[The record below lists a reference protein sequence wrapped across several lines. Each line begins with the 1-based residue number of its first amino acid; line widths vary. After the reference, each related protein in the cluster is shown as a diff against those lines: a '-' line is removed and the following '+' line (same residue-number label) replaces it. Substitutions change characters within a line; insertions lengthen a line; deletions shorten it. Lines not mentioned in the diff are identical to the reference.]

1 MKEWS
6 QRYPVAEPSD
16 DWREGSWTV
25 DCSCGVT
32 FDDGEEMVS
41 CDECGVWVHTR
52 CSGYVRGEASFACHY
67 CKAAARR
74 LRFASGSSP
83 SPTTPTRPR
92 SPGSSPSSPPR
103 SNPVCPSASASAVGP
118 HRRCLWAGIPLEDRV
133 HVQGVPGGD
142 PYLFGDLSSVF
153 SSQLWRCTGY
163 VPKKINFRYREFPCW
178 EEGKEGEENE
188 NPANRGADV
197 QLSFSEKIIPCITV
211 KKFDEDAKEEE
222 GKILLRSCRA
232 KGARGLQVF
241 GQANL
246 DRKRKEEPREAE
258 DQGGKKKARSSP
270 DKIVGSVPFLAMRKS
285 KFHKD
290 KDIQIE
296 GAVFRGLKNGDQ
308 KEEILLES
316 FYAGQAEAMSCSN
329 KLKRP
334 SFDNYTEISSVL
346 QMKRSNTMKI
356 RVKFEKPDRLRTVTG
371 ESNLKMNLASQGG
384 VSDSRKESSIDQF
397 PGCHVSGKLLA
408 YSDLHHWQCP
418 EERMKLWRVFR
429 RKYKVDV
436 MRDVIC
442 NSCENREMGRM
453 LGQKYQQSPD
463 DLTILASGEGGKS
476 DPFSSFEVDK
486 RKARYR
492 KLHNLFS
499 TPKQTFPLHSCYPIM
514 MGITKATRLRVV
526 S

>member
-67 CKAAARR
+67 CKAAAGR
-74 LRFASGSSP
+74 LRFASGSVTLP
-83 SPTTPTRPR
+83 DDADETEVARLLPELPTKIEPCLPERPLQ
-92 SPGSSPSSPPR
+92 
-103 SNPVCPSASASAVGP
+103 ASASAVGP
-118 HRRCLWAGIPLEDRV
+118 HRRRLWAGIPLEDRV

-163 VPKKINFRYREFPCW
+163 APKKINFRYREFPCW
-178 EEGKEGEENE
+178 EEEGKEGEEKE

-197 QLSFSEKIIPCITV
+197 QFSFSEKIIPYITV
-211 KKFDEDAKEEE
+211 KKFDKDAKEEE
-222 GKILLRSCRA
+222 ANILLRSCRA

-246 DRKRKEEPREAE
+246 DKKRKEEPGEAE
-258 DQGGKKKARSSP
+258 DHGAKKKARTSP
-270 DKIVGSVPFLAMRKS
+270 DKIVGSVLFLAMRKS

-290 KDIQIE
+290 MDIQIE

-316 FYAGQAEAMSCSN
+316 FYAGQSELALLLYQGLN
-329 KLKRP
+329 
-334 SFDNYTEISSVL
+334 SSHRVPRMPCVWQAAGL
-346 QMKRSNTMKI
+346 QLTSAI
-356 RVKFEKPDRLRTVTG
+356 
-371 ESNLKMNLASQGG
+371 
-384 VSDSRKESSIDQF
+384 DSVQRK
-397 PGCHVSGKLLA
+397 G
-408 YSDLHHWQCP
+408 
-418 EERMKLWRVFR
+418 
-429 RKYKVDV
+429 
-436 MRDVIC
+436 
-442 NSCENREMGRM
+442 
-453 LGQKYQQSPD
+453 
-463 DLTILASGEGGKS
+463 
-476 DPFSSFEVDK
+476 
-486 RKARYR
+486 
-492 KLHNLFS
+492 
-499 TPKQTFPLHSCYPIM
+499 
-514 MGITKATRLRVV
+514 
-526 S
+526 

>member
-74 LRFASGSSP
+74 LRFASGSLTLP
-83 SPTTPTRPR
+83 DDADETEVARLLAELPTKIEPCLPERPLQ
-92 SPGSSPSSPPR
+92 
-103 SNPVCPSASASAVGP
+103 ASASAVGP
-118 HRRCLWAGIPLEDRV
+118 HRRRLWAGIPLEDRV

-163 VPKKINFRYREFPCW
+163 VPKKINFRSLAGR
-178 EEGKEGEENE
+178 KEGEENE

-296 GAVFRGLKNGDQ
+296 GAVFRGLENGDQ

-316 FYAGQAEAMSCSN
+316 FMLQSEAMSCSN

-334 SFDNYTEISSVL
+334 SLDNYTEISSVL
-346 QMKRSNTMKI
+346 QMKRRNTMKI
-356 RVKFEKPDRLRTVTG
+356 RVKFEKPDRLRTVTVLD
-371 ESNLKMNLASQGG
+371 ETCLLLHHPRLSSQDATCLASCWLT
-384 VSDSRKESSIDQF
+384 V
-397 PGCHVSGKLLA
+397 
-408 YSDLHHWQCP
+408 DLHHWQCP

-429 RKYKVDV
+429 RKNKVDV

-463 DLTILASGEGGKS
+463 DLTIILASGEGGKS
-476 DPFSSFEVDK
+476 DPFSSFEVSEQTWSSPGLIHVIMGNDKHITYEEPCNAVCPVEK

-499 TPKQTFPLHSCYPIM
+499 TPKQT
-514 MGITKATRLRVV
+514 
-526 S
+526 